1 MLISKLFQSVLAFFI
16 TVVAGTLIGAFA
28 GWAVG
33 LFFGKTILGIL
44 ATVGISGFSMW
55 QVGVFL
61 GFIAS
66 FFRPLINYTKV
77 TQKELPANP
86 NEKEP
91 A

>member
-44 ATVGISGFSMW
+44 ATVGI
-55 QVGVFL
+55 VFL